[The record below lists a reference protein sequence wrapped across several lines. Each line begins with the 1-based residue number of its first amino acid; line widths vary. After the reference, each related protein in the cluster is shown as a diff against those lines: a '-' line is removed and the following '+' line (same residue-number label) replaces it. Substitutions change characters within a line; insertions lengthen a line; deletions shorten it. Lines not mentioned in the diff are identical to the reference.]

1 VNESLDELL
10 ARASGCLDAEHDA
23 LWTFGDIVNAAI
35 DNARPQCADPRTL
48 RKARASIY
56 RTFASL
62 RKSVTAAFVRQHAER
77 AGTFG
82 TELRYP
88 DVSFSFYRAVIGAA
102 KRTQRDPRELLDDAL
117 AKAMSVSDMNALGVE
132 PKAETSLREQCGDC
146 GARVAITVKQDQGR
160 SFVGLAIICPLCAS
174 LKLNDGGDP
183 REAMRVGVMA

>member
-10 ARASGCLDAEHDA
+10 ARASGCLDAEHGA
-23 LWTFGDIVNAAI
+23 LWTFGDIVNAAV
-35 DNARPQCADPRTL
+35 DNARPQCTNPRTL

-82 TELRYP
+82 MELRYP

-102 KRTQRDPRELLDDAL
+102 KRTECDPRELLDDAL
-117 AKAMSVSDMNALGVE
+117 ARAMSVSDLNALGVA
-132 PKAETSLREQCGDC
+132 PKAETGLREQCGDC
-146 GARVAITVKQDQGR
+146 GAHVVITVKQDKGR
-160 SFVGLAIICPLCAS
+160 SFAGLVVSCPLCAA

-183 REAMRVGVMA
+183 REASRVGVMA